1 MSGKNIK
8 AFLDANTIVSGL
20 LFTGNEATLLELGR
34 IKAIELITNKYVIEE
49 VSNVL
54 ARPEFNLTPREIK
67 GLQSYLYLCLNIYE
81 NPSKDE
87 IDQNLSLLNDKK
99 DTLVALGSQQAN
111 TDYLVTGDKEL
122 LEKIKNAITTRLLL
136 EKILPKS

>member
-1 MSGKNIK
+1 MSGKNIR

-34 IKAIELITNKYVIEE
+34 IKAIELITNKYVYEE

-111 TDYLVTGDKEL
+111 ADYLVTGDKEL

>member
-1 MSGKNIK
+1 MSGKNIR

-34 IKAIELITNKYVIEE
+34 IKAIELITNKYVYEE
-49 VSNVL
+49 VSNVY

-67 GLQSYLYLCLNIYE
+67 GLQSYLYLCLDIYE

-111 TDYLVTGDKEL
+111 ADYLVTGDKEL

>member
-1 MSGKNIK
+1 MSGKNIR

-34 IKAIELITNKYVIEE
+34 IKAIELITNKYVYEE

-67 GLQSYLYLCLNIYE
+67 GLQSYLYLCLDIYE

-111 TDYLVTGDKEL
+111 ADYLVTGDKEL

-136 EKILPKS
+136 EEILPKS